1 MIVNRLILTL
11 VLIFSGVLLLVS
23 CGGNEKEAVP
33 ESAKKE
39 PARVTTVIAE
49 PSLVEVAGTIRAS
62 DVAELAGRSGGFV
75 SRVLV
80 RPGNQVRKGELLVV
94 IDDRN
99 LQAQSD
105 KIKSASEEVD
115 LAIREARSQLEA
127 AESQKQLATNTF
139 ERVRKVYEKKAASR
153 QEFEEAEGRRKSA
166 DAAWQAAT
174 ERVAQMESKRHQ
186 LDADLRD
193 LEASLGYVRLAAPF
207 DGVVTSVPADEGT
220 FSNPGEVLVIME
232 RPTSY
237 QVVFS
242 VEEELLSAVQEKQT
256 VPVSI
261 TSLSGKPLQATIIEV
276 SPSMDA
282 GTRTFL
288 VKADLEPQAGIRSGI
303 SARVTL
309 ASKEGSSLWIP
320 TPFLSR
326 SQDLESVMVRE
337 GNHWRRVMVKS
348 GRLTDGKVEI
358 LSGLNQGDQIGLFEA
373 PL

>member
-1 MIVNRLILTL
+1 MNVNRLILGY
-11 VLIFSGVLLLVS
+11 GVILAGMLLLVS
-23 CGGNEKEAVP
+23 CGGNKKETVP
-33 ESAKKE
+33 ENAKKE
-39 PARVTTVIAE
+39 PARVATVIAE
-49 PSLVEVAGTIRAS
+49 PSLVEVAGTVRAS
-62 DVAELAGRSGGFV
+62 DVAELAGRFGGFV

-80 RPGNQVRKGELLVV
+80 RPGNQVHKGELLVV

-105 KIKSASEEVD
+105 KLKSASEEVD
-115 LAIREARSQLEA
+115 LTIREARSQLEA

-193 LEASLGYVRLAAPF
+193 LEASLGYVRIAAPF
-207 DGVVTSVPADEGT
+207 DGVVTSIPADEGT
-220 FSNPGEVLVIME
+220 FTNPGETLVIME

-242 VEEELLSAVQEKQT
+242 VEEDLLSAVPEKQT

-261 TSLSGKPLQATIIEV
+261 PNLSEKPLQATITEV
-276 SPSMDA
+276 SPSMDP
-282 GTRTFL
+282 GTRTFR
-288 VKADLEPQAGIRSGI
+288 VKAELEPQVGLRSGT

-309 ASKEGSSLWIP
+309 ASKKGSSLWIP
-320 TPFLSR
+320 VDFLSR

-337 GNHWRRVMVKS
+337 GNRWHRVLVKS
-348 GRLTDGKVEI
+348 GREKDGKVEI
-358 LSGLNQGDQIGLFEA
+358 LSGLNRGDQIGLFKA
-373 PL
+373 SS